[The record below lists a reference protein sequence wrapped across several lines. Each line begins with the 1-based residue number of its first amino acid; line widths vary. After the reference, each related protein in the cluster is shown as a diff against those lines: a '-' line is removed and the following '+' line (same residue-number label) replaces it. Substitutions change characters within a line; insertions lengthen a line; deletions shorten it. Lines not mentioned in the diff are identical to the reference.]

1 MKAHAQEV
9 NAMKQLS
16 GLDSMFLNLETAG
29 APMHIGGLTL
39 LDLAHAPAGFG
50 FEAVRQRIAERLH
63 LLPSLRRR
71 LVSMPL
77 NLVPPFWMEDPDF
90 RLDQH
95 VKRIELKAP
104 GRDPQL
110 AALVAELAGTPL
122 PRERPLWAFYYVE
135 GLSRRRAACIS
146 IIHHACI
153 DGVSGAELLS
163 KLLDLEPDPP
173 QAPPPAT
180 HWDPDELPLVIDRL
194 LFTAR
199 QAWSRHRQFVGLV
212 RSSAPVAWE
221 LGKTLLGRGGGAPE
235 EALPAE
241 AGPLEAARSFKPAP
255 RTRFNVAIGS
265 GRIYAFRSLQLARI
279 KALKNA
285 FGITVNDAVLAVCAG
300 ALRQYLLEK
309 DELPQRPL
317 VAAVPISVRGRVERD
332 AGGNRLA
339 LLTAEL
345 PTQLDD
351 PLQRVAAVSR
361 STARLKRVHRA
372 VPAKL
377 LMDWVEL
384 PTPALMARAA
394 RLYQNFIDS
403 DRLKPPVNVM
413 ISNVPGPPV
422 ALYLAGAPLLA
433 NYPISIPYHGLALN
447 ITVLS
452 FRQQLDV
459 GLTAAREAVPDLDHL
474 MDLLEAAL
482 VELEQ
487 AAGLVAAPKRPARGA
502 GRGHAP
508 QKTRKRSKNMHN
520 RPHAA
525 TDAQNS

>member
-1 MKAHAQEV
+1 MKMHAQEV

-50 FEAVRQRIAERLH
+50 FAAVRQRIAERLH

-95 VKRIELKAP
+95 VRRLELKAP

-110 AALVAELAGTPL
+110 AELVAELAGTPL

-135 GLSRRRAACIS
+135 GLSRRRAACIT

-173 QAPPPAT
+173 ELPPPT
-180 HWDPDELPLVIDRL
+180 GHWDPDELPQVIDRL

-199 QAWSRHRQFVGLV
+199 QAWSRQRQFVGLV
-212 RSSAPVAWE
+212 RSSAPVAWA
-221 LGKTLLGRGGGAPE
+221 LGKALLGRGPE
-235 EALPAE
+235 APAE
-241 AGPLEAARSFKPAP
+241 EPPPDTSAGPLDAVKSFKPAP

-265 GRIYAFRSLQLARI
+265 SRIYAFRSLPLARI

-285 FGITVNDAVLAVCAG
+285 FGITVNDAVLALCTG

-317 VAAVPISVRGRVERD
+317 VAAVPISVRGRVERE

-345 PTQLDD
+345 PTQLAD
-351 PLQRVAAVSR
+351 PLQRVAAVGR
-361 STARLKRVHRA
+361 STAKLKRVHRA

-459 GLTAAREAVPDLDHL
+459 GLTAAREAVPDLEHL

-482 VELEQ
+482 DELEQ
-487 AAGLVAAPKRPARGA
+487 AAGLAPGPGQEKSGSVRGA
-502 GRGHAP
+502 RRAPHRTKRAKLNQKHA
-508 QKTRKRSKNMHN
+508 Q
-520 RPHAA
+520 
-525 TDAQNS
+525 

>member
-1 MKAHAQEV
+1 
-9 NAMKQLS
+9 MKQLS
-16 GLDSMFLNLETAG
+16 GMDSMFLNLETAG
-29 APMHIGGLTL
+29 APMHFGGLTL

-50 FEAVRQRIAERLH
+50 FAAVRQRIDDRLH
-63 LLPSLRRR
+63 LLPSFRRR

-77 NLVPPFWMEDPDF
+77 NLVPPFWMEDPEF

-95 VKRIELKAP
+95 VQRLRLKAP
-104 GRDPQL
+104 GRDAQL
-110 AALVAELAGTPL
+110 AELVAELAGTPL
-122 PRERPLWAFYYVE
+122 PRDRPLWAFYYVE

-173 QAPPPAT
+173 QLPPPT
-180 HWDPDELPLVIDRL
+180 GHWDPDELPQVIDRL

-212 RSSAPVAWE
+212 RSSAPIAWQ
-221 LGKTLLGRGGGAPE
+221 LGKTLLGRG
-235 EALPAE
+235 EAAPAE
-241 AGPLEAARSFKPAP
+241 ETPPDASAGPLDAIKSFKPAP
-255 RTRFNVAIGS
+255 RTRFNVAIDGS
-265 GRIYAFRSLQLARI
+265 RSYAFRSLDLARI

-285 FGITVNDAVLAVCAG
+285 LGITVNDAVLALCAG

-309 DELPQRPL
+309 EELPQRPL
-317 VAAVPISVRGRVERD
+317 VAAVPISVRGREERQ
-332 AGGNRLA
+332 AGGNRVA

-345 PTQLDD
+345 PTQVAD
-351 PLQRVAAVSR
+351 PLQRVTAVSR
-361 STARLKRVHRA
+361 STAKLKRVHRA

-377 LMDWVEL
+377 LMDWMEL

-413 ISNVPGPPV
+413 ISNVPGPPLQ
-422 ALYLAGAPLLA
+422 LYLAGAPLLG

-452 FRQQLDV
+452 FQRQLDIGV
-459 GLTAAREAVPDLDHL
+459 TACRAAVPDPEHL
-474 MDLLEAAL
+474 MNLIAAAL
-482 VELEQ
+482 DELEQ
-487 AAGLVAAPKRPARGA
+487 AAGLAPAPKRTVR
-502 GRGHAP
+502 R
-508 QKTRKRSKNMHN
+508 
-520 RPHAA
+520 AA
-525 TDAQNS
+525 TRRRHDGTGKSPRKHAQ

>member
-1 MKAHAQEV
+1 
-9 NAMKQLS
+9 MKQLS
-16 GLDSMFLNLETAG
+16 GMDSMFLNLETAG
-29 APMHIGGLTL
+29 APMHFGGLTL

-50 FEAVRQRIAERLH
+50 FATVRQRIAERLH
-63 LLPSLRRR
+63 LLPSFRRR

-95 VKRIELKAP
+95 VQLLQLKAP
-104 GRDPQL
+104 GRDAQL

-122 PRERPLWAFYYVE
+122 PRGRPLWAFYYIE

-163 KLLDLEPDPP
+163 KLLDLKPDPP
-173 QAPPPAT
+173 QLPPPT
-180 HWDPDELPLVIDRL
+180 GHWDPDELPQVIDRL

-212 RSSAPVAWE
+212 RSSAPLAWQ
-221 LGKTLLGRGGGAPE
+221 LGKTLLGRGDAAPAE
-235 EALPAE
+235 EAPADAS
-241 AGPLEAARSFKPAP
+241 AGPLDAIKSFKPAP
-255 RTRFNVAIGS
+255 RTRFNVAIDGS
-265 GRIYAFRSLQLARI
+265 RSYAFRSLDLARI

-285 FGITVNDAVLAVCAG
+285 LGITVNDAVLALCAG

-317 VAAVPISVRGRVERD
+317 VAAVPISVRGREERQ
-332 AGGNRLA
+332 AGGNRVA

-345 PTQLDD
+345 PTQYAD

-377 LMDWVEL
+377 LMDWMEL

-413 ISNVPGPPV
+413 ISNVPGPPLQ
-422 ALYLAGAPLLA
+422 LYLAGAPLLG

-452 FRQQLDV
+452 FQHQLDI
-459 GLTAAREAVPDLDHL
+459 GLTACRGAVPDPEHL
-474 MDLLEAAL
+474 MNLIAAAL
-482 VELEQ
+482 DELEQ
-487 AAGLVAAPKRPARGA
+487 AAGLVPAPKRAAR
-502 GRGHAP
+502 R
-508 QKTRKRSKNMHN
+508 
-520 RPHAA
+520 AA
-525 TDAQNS
+525 TRRRRDGTGKSPRKHAQ

>member
-1 MKAHAQEV
+1 
-9 NAMKQLS
+9 MKQLS
-16 GLDSMFLNLETAG
+16 GLDSMFLNLETTG

-50 FEAVRQRIAERLH
+50 FEAVRRRIDERLH

-95 VKRIELKAP
+95 VRRVQLKAP
-104 GRDPQL
+104 GRDAQL
-110 AALVAELAGTPL
+110 AALVAELAGTLL
-122 PRERPLWAFYYVE
+122 PRDRPLWAFYYVE

-163 KLLDLEPDPP
+163 KLLDLEPEPP
-173 QAPPPAT
+173 RAPPPTAP
-180 HWDPDELPLVIDRL
+180 WDPDELPQVIDRL

-212 RSSAPVAWE
+212 RSSGPVAWE
-221 LGKTLLGRGGGAPE
+221 LGKALLGRGAEPPVPE
-235 EALPAE
+235 TPADAS
-241 AGPLEAARSFKPAP
+241 AGPLDAIKSFRPAP
-255 RTRFNVAIGS
+255 RTRFNVAIDAS
-265 GRIYAFRSLQLARI
+265 RSYAFRSIDLARI

-285 FGITVNDAVLAVCAG
+285 FGITVNDAVLALCAG

-332 AGGNRLA
+332 AGGNRVA

-345 PTQLDD
+345 PTQLAD

-413 ISNVPGPPV
+413 ISNVPGPPLT
-422 ALYLAGAPLLA
+422 LYLAGAPLLA

-452 FRQQLDV
+452 YRRQLDV
-459 GLTAAREAVPDLDHL
+459 GLTAARGAVPDLEHL
-474 MDLLEAAL
+474 MALLEAAL
-482 VELEQ
+482 AELEQ
-487 AAGLVAAPKRPARGA
+487 AAGLAARPQQRRASAPRRRTPSA
-502 GRGHAP
+502 KSAQKHA
-508 QKTRKRSKNMHN
+508 Q
-520 RPHAA
+520 
-525 TDAQNS
+525 

>member
-1 MKAHAQEV
+1 
-9 NAMKQLS
+9 MKQLS

-50 FEAVRQRIAERLH
+50 FEAVRQRIGERLH

-95 VKRIELKAP
+95 VQRPELKAP
-104 GRDPQL
+104 GRDAQL
-110 AALVAELAGTPL
+110 AELVAELAGAPL
-122 PRERPLWAFYYVE
+122 PRDRPLWAFYYVE

-163 KLLDLEPDPP
+163 KLLDLQPDPP
-173 QAPPPAT
+173 QLPPPTA
-180 HWDPDELPLVIDRL
+180 HWDPDELPQVIDRL

-221 LGKTLLGRGGGAPE
+221 LGKALLGRGIETPPE
-235 EALPAE
+235 QPPPDAS
-241 AGPLEAARSFKPAP
+241 AGPLDAVKSFKPAP
-255 RTRFNVAIGS
+255 RTRFNVAIDS
-265 GRIYAFRSLQLARI
+265 SRIYAFRSLPLARI

-285 FGITVNDAVLAVCAG
+285 FGITVNDVVLALCTG
-300 ALRQYLLEK
+300 ALRHYLLEK

-317 VAAVPISVRGRVERD
+317 VAAVPISVRGREARE

-345 PTQLDD
+345 PTQLAD
-351 PLQRVAAVSR
+351 PLQRVAAVGR
-361 STARLKRVHRA
+361 STAKLKRVHRA

-452 FRQQLDV
+452 YRQQLDV
-459 GLTAAREAVPDLDHL
+459 GLTAAREAVPDLGHL
-474 MDLLEAAL
+474 MDLLEGAL
-482 VELEQ
+482 EELEQ
-487 AAGLVAAPKRPARGA
+487 AAGLAVAPESPKKGALRGA
-502 GRGHAP
+502 GRAPRRTKRAKLNQKHA
-508 QKTRKRSKNMHN
+508 Q
-520 RPHAA
+520 
-525 TDAQNS
+525 